1 MCLEKYFC
9 FVLLLHFIMINQV
22 RGYKQINR
30 QYTIA
35 FTKTQIYSHIEFTNF
50 KCTSMAK
57 DVADIEY
64 CFLKSVNRTYQYL
77 STRIKVLKLLNSLKV
92 S

>member
-1 MCLEKYFC
+1 
-9 FVLLLHFIMINQV
+9 
-22 RGYKQINR
+22 
-30 QYTIA
+30 
-35 FTKTQIYSHIEFTNF
+35 
-50 KCTSMAK
+50 MAK